1 MLLEMFSSVMREE
14 ANEIG
19 NVYTVHILLNNRH
32 EGRSNVTKV

>member
-1 MLLEMFSSVMREE
+1 MLFEMFSSVMREE

-19 NVYTVHILLNNRH
+19 NVYCTHLLNNRH